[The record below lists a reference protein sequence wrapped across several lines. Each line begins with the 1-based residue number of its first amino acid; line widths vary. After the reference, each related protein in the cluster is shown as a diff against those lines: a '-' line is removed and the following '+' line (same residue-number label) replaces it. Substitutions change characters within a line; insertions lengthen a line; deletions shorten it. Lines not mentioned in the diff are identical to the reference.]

1 MKNYNTLND
10 YLKEDIA
17 NFVKNITSGLGKVD
31 THFMCDMFTGILSHN
46 SINLSDVVRSTGN
59 TNIKKGVERLERHLD
74 SFGEIESIIEAN
86 YTKMIKPYINN
97 RKLYFVDRSDIVK
110 DEKTNFE
117 NLGFVLDGS
126 DSHKIKHGYQI
137 NEITTIDNCNQPISL
152 VSELRSSKDE
162 DYLSDNEL
170 WMKHISNVFTTY
182 GNGTF
187 IFDRGYDG
195 ALLMEK
201 MAKLGCDFI
210 IRAKHLERYVYVNDK
225 KTTISDLAKKHKG
238 FYNFNTTI
246 HGKKNNLKV
255 SVFNIRIKSN
265 DAKEL
270 SDVPLSLVIVKGYAL
285 DEKTLNEAYMALI
298 TSRIVV
304 GKNSVLQVVRD
315 YMLRWKIEENFKYKK
330 QQFKLEKVMVRRY
343 KRIQVLNKILT
354 ITMFF
359 SNIVNMKAYGK
370 TIRKIKLHLK
380 KEVKFWL
387 YRISDGIKKVIS
399 FFSDAIMKIL
409 YPKPQKRRRDLWT
422 VMGVRYSGV

>member
-10 YLKEDIA
+10 YLKDEIA
-17 NFVKNITSGLGKVD
+17 NFVKNISKGLGKVD
-31 THFMCDMFTGILSHN
+31 THFMCDMMTGILTHN
-46 SINLSDVVRSTGN
+46 SIYLSDIVRSTGSN
-59 TNIKKGVERLERHLD
+59 NIKKGVERLERHLD
-74 SFGEIESIIEAN
+74 KFDAIEDIINTN
-86 YTKMIKPYINN
+86 YTELIKPYINN

-126 DSHKIKHGYQI
+126 DSHKIKFGYQI

-152 VSELRSSKDE
+152 VSELRSSNDE

-170 WMKHISNVFTTY
+170 WMNHISHVFNTY

-187 IFDRGYDG
+187 IFDRGFDG
-195 ALLMEK
+195 AILMKK

-210 IRAKHLERYVYVNDK
+210 IRANHLNRIVYVDGK
-225 KTTISDLAKKHKG
+225 KTTISNLAKKHKG
-238 FYNFNTTI
+238 FYKFNTTI

-255 SVFNIRIKSN
+255 SVFNIRIKNN

-270 SDVPLSLVIVKGYAL
+270 SEIPLSLVIVKGYAL
-285 DEKTLNEAYMALI
+285 DEKKLNEAYMALI
-298 TSRIVV
+298 TSRIAV
-304 GKNSVLQVVRD
+304 GKNEVLQVVRD

-343 KRIQVLNKILT
+343 KRIKILNKILT
-354 ITMFF
+354 IVMFF
-359 SNIVNMKAYGK
+359 NNVVNMKAYGK
-370 TIRKIKLHLK
+370 SIRKTKIHLK
-380 KEVKFWL
+380 REVKFWL
-387 YRISDGIKKVIS
+387 YRISDGIKEVIS
-399 FFSDAIMKIL
+399 FFSSAIMKIL

-422 VMGVRYSGV
+422 VFGVAFRPY